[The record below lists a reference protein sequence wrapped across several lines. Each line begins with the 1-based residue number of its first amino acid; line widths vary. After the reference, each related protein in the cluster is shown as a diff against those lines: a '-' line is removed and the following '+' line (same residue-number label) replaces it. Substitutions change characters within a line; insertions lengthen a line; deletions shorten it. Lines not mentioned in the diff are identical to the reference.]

1 MSPRE
6 FFDKV
11 AEMRKC
17 QRNYYSARRAK
28 NPDGQREWLG
38 KSLALETE
46 IDNEI
51 TRVHNLT
58 AQQTN

>member
-6 FFDKV
+6 FFEKV
-11 AEMRKC
+11 VEMRKC
-17 QRNYYSARRAK
+17 QRNYYAARRAK
-28 NPDGQREWLG
+28 DIAGQREWLN
-38 KSLALETE
+38 KSLAIETE

-51 TRVHNLT
+51 TRAHNIL